1 MSVEQLV
8 LKAQAAGTD
17 TIVLTDINNSTG
29 IPEFAGECVKNNIRP
44 VAGIEFR
51 NDNELQYIGIAR
63 SNRGLQELN
72 EFLSEQNFNK
82 SSIPFPA
89 PQFSESHVIY
99 ALKKIPARKLFD
111 NERIGIKP
119 RELNSLLT
127 LTASLNRNSMVLLQ
141 PVTFAATDDIF
152 IHRSLRAVDNN
163 ILLSHLQPW
172 QCAEEDEFFMD
183 PADREKILKEY
194 TWLINN
200 TKKLLDDC
208 SLQFD
213 RDSLKNKKIYSASRY
228 DDKLLLEKLA
238 WDGMIYRYGTKNS
251 EAKKRVKHEL
261 EIIDR
266 LGFSAYFLITWDI
279 VRYSMAR
286 GFYHVGRGSG
296 ANSVVAYCLK
306 SPMLTLSI

>member
-8 LKAQAAGTD
+8 QKALDAGAD

-29 IPEFAGECVKNNIRP
+29 IPEFADECSKNNLRP

-63 SNRGLQELN
+63 SNKGLQELN
-72 EFLSEQNFNK
+72 EFLSDLNFNK
-82 SSIPFPA
+82 STVPFPA
-89 PQFSESHVIY
+89 PQLTESYIIY
-99 ALKKIPARKLFD
+99 SLKKIPSRKLSD

-119 RELNSLLT
+119 NELNSLLT

-141 PVTFAATDDIF
+141 PVTFAETDDIF

-172 QCAEEDEFFMD
+172 QCAGEDEFFKD
-183 PADREKILKEY
+183 QAYFENILKDHQ
-194 TWLINN
+194 WLLNN
-200 TKKLLDDC
+200 TKKLLEDC
-208 SLQFD
+208 NLQFD

-238 WDGMIYRYGTKNS
+238 WDGMVYRYGKQNS

-261 EIIDR
+261 
-266 LGFSAYFLITWDI
+266 G
-279 VRYSMAR
+279 
-286 GFYHVGRGSG
+286 
-296 ANSVVAYCLK
+296 
-306 SPMLTLSI
+306 